1 MTYPGRQAGPDF
13 IDLPAVNLI
22 GLDQVASKGITLRGS
37 DRAISYRVILKMVE
51 VRTVNEIW
59 QQYLVLLLKNTYEYI
74 TLQQAK
80 VEIFIVYADFIYNLC
95 GRRTRVFAR
104 C

>member
-1 MTYPGRQAGPDF
+1 
-13 IDLPAVNLI
+13 
-22 GLDQVASKGITLRGS
+22 
-37 DRAISYRVILKMVE
+37 MVE

-80 VEIFIVYADFIYNLC
+80 VEIFIVYADFYNLC

>member
-1 MTYPGRQAGPDF
+1 
-13 IDLPAVNLI
+13 
-22 GLDQVASKGITLRGS
+22 
-37 DRAISYRVILKMVE
+37 MVE

-80 VEIFIVYADFIYNLC
+80 VEIFIVYADFYNLC
-95 GRRTRVFAR
+95 GRRTVRVFLPGVSVSAVQR
-104 C
+104 CLLI

>member
-1 MTYPGRQAGPDF
+1 
-13 IDLPAVNLI
+13 
-22 GLDQVASKGITLRGS
+22 
-37 DRAISYRVILKMVE
+37 MVE

-80 VEIFIVYADFIYNLC
+80 VEIFIVYADFYEELMRSPYAC
-95 GRRTRVFAR
+95 FCPVLVFQR
-104 C
+104 FSGVY